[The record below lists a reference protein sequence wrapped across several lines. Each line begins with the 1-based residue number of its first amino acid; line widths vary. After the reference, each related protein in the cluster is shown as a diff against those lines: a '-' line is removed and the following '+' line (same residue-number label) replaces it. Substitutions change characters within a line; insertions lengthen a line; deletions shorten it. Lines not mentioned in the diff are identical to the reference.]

1 MEHDRTMTQREE
13 WKSWP
18 HAYEFL
24 PREIERPE
32 DGTMELCE
40 ACRWP
45 RPFDAACGHWAI
57 HGAGRGSCGP
67 DGLAGL
73 P

>member
-1 MEHDRTMTQREE
+1 MTQREE
-13 WKSWP
+13 WKSSP

-24 PREIERPE
+24 PREIERLE
-32 DGTMELCE
+32 DGSMELCE

-45 RPFDAACGHWAI
+45 RPIGAPCGHCGTR
-57 HGAGRGSCGP
+57 GAGRDSGGP
-67 DGLAGL
+67 DGPGDY